1 MWALAHDH
9 VERDKCQGCGHPM
22 SVTTDPANEGAHK
35 GHAVRCDACKA
46 IAHAAEAVDD
56 KRGLL
61 SYAEREDPT

>member
-1 MWALAHDH
+1 
-9 VERDKCQGCGHPM
+9 M

-46 IAHAAEAVDD
+46 MAHAAEAVDD

-61 SYAEREDPT
+61 SYAEREDQT